1 MLLYHR
7 PSGQT
12 HMAISPVPE
21 ILGVLGDGEAL
32 TVAAVRDRLALRY
45 DLGSTDEALAE
56 IEAHLDGLLALGLV
70 RIA

>member
-32 TVAAVRDRLALRY
+32 TAAAVRDRLALRY